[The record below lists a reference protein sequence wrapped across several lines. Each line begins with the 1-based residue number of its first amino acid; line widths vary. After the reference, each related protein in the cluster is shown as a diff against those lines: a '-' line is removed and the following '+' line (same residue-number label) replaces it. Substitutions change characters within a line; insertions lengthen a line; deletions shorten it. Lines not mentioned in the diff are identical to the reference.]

1 MKKKLLLLLF
11 VVLTFSLTLTACG
24 SDEDFDDPD
33 LEEEY
38 DEEEYD
44 EEEEVESVEGTSWMV
59 TEMYDGE
66 GNQVPPED
74 VELTFG
80 EIIYEFNEGGELLLK
95 TGGQSEGTE
104 AAPSSWTQDGDRI
117 DVDSDG
123 VPSVYIV
130 DRDTMITEN
139 EDVKMVLE
147 RQ

>member
-66 GNQVPPED
+66 GNQIPPED
-74 VELTFG
+74 LELTFG
-80 EIIYEFNEGGELLLK
+80 EMIFEFNEGGVLLA
-95 TGGQSEGTE
+95 TSGGQTSE
-104 AAPSSWTQDGDRI
+104 SSWTQEGDRI
-117 DVDSDG
+117 DVDTAG
-123 VPSVYIV
+123 VPSVYTV
-130 DRDTMITEN
+130 DGDTMITEN
-139 EDVKMVLE
+139 EGGKLILE